1 MLEGDKDTLSGVQYD
16 NISMDNIAVFLSA
29 IDRYKQEMLDDYNPV
44 YDEDLGFGENIM
56 EAVMQQCI
64 YENEINQQAMAGRK
78 AVQMQEAE
86 QAVENAA
93 DMGKEK
99 NGLNMQINGS

>member
-1 MLEGDKDTLSGVQYD
+1 MLHYERVETDLSQ
-16 NISMDNIAVFLSA
+16 A
-29 IDRYKQEMLDDYNPV
+29 ENPV
-44 YDEDLGFGENIM
+44 YDEDLGFCENIM

-64 YENEINQQAMAGRK
+64 YENEINQRAMAGRK